1 VNLVSKLKNKL
12 AIRFRR
18 YILREPFLIEVE
30 RWFKDKGDETLRLDY
45 PLTSDSVVFDVGGY
59 RGDFAFD
66 INKKYDCTVYIFEP
80 VLEFYQSCVARFAN
94 NEKVICFN
102 HGLASVEGQLEI
114 GLADNASSFNSPYA
128 NDKKEIVQLRSIV
141 DFIRE
146 LSIEKI
152 DLLKVNIEG
161 GEFDI
166 IPAIIESSDIKN
178 INYLQ
183 IQFHNFIASADAKR
197 IKIRNQL
204 ALTHTEMWNYDFV
217 WESWKLKGNHS

>member
-1 VNLVSKLKNKL
+1 MNLVSKLKNKL

-166 IPAIIESSDIKN
+166 EIIGPREDIRYETLKLSKGSIVIFPSDKWHRVRPVTSGERKS
-178 INYLQ
+178 LVTW
-183 IQFHNFIASADAKR
+183 FRGPPFR
-197 IKIRNQL
+197 
-204 ALTHTEMWNYDFV
+204 
-217 WESWKLKGNHS
+217 